1 MGRLFTITIPFHD
14 HDYPALV
21 TLRNSGPDTSC
32 LVRYIDKRISD
43 LLPDGILIFSLAD
56 GLKQP
61 HELKDQQ
68 AEELVHCT
76 TEAITDYLH
85 QHNP

>member
-1 MGRLFTITIPFHD
+1 MARLFTITIPFHNQD
-14 HDYPALV
+14 CPALV
-21 TLRNSGPDTSC
+21 TLRSSGPDISC
-32 LVRYIDKRISD
+32 QVRYIDKRINN
-43 LLPDGILIFSLAD
+43 LLPGGVLIFSLSE

-76 TEAITDYLH
+76 TEAIAQYLH
-85 QHNP
+85 QHDH